1 MSGVYVHVPYCASRC
16 GYCDFNT
23 YVAPASER
31 EGFAA
36 LAILEVAHAAR
47 VLEGPLDTVFFGGGT
62 PTLLPPGDL
71 IAILRAIDRT
81 IGLAPNAEITTEA
94 NPDSVDAAALT
105 ALREAGFTRISF
117 GMQSAVPGVLA
128 TLDRHHTAGRAAA
141 AASEARAAGFAHV
154 SLDLIY
160 GTPGET
166 DADWQT
172 SLDAVVAAAPDHASA
187 YPLTVERGTKLHA
200 RVRRGELPAPDPD
213 VQARR
218 YAMADRDFAAAG
230 LRWYELFN
238 WARAGS
244 ECRHNLGY
252 WRSADWWGI
261 GPGAHSHVAGTR
273 WWNVRRPADYARR
286 LQAGESPQ
294 AGREKLAPAQVR
306 LERTMLE
313 IRLAAGLD
321 PTLAGDLAAMTR
333 LREEGLLERT
343 GEGRHVLTADGRRAA
358 DRVVTVLTG

>member
-1 MSGVYVHVPYCASRC
+1 MPYCASRC

-36 LAILEVAHAAR
+36 LADLEVAQAAR
-47 VLEGPLDTVFFGGGT
+47 VLDGPVDTVFFGGGT

-71 IAILRAIDRT
+71 IAILRAIDRE
-81 IGLAPNAEITTEA
+81 IGLSPDAEVTTEA
-94 NPDSVDAAALT
+94 NPDSVDAGDLAAL
-105 ALREAGFTRISF
+105 RDAGFTRISF
-117 GMQSAVPGVLA
+117 GMQSAVASVLR
-128 TLDRHHTAGRAAA
+128 TLDRRHTPGRAIAAA
-141 AASEARAAGFAHV
+141 AEARAAGFAHV

-166 DADWQT
+166 DADWQR
-172 SLDAVVAAAPDHASA
+172 SLDAVVAAGPDHASA
-187 YPLTVERGTKLHA
+187 YPLTIERGTKLHA
-200 RVRRGELPAPDPD
+200 RVRRGELPAPDQD

-218 YAMADRDFAAAG
+218 YAMADAAFAAAN

-273 WWNVRRPADYARR
+273 WWNVKRPNDYARR

-294 AGREKLAPAQVR
+294 AGREQLAPEQVR
-306 LERTMLE
+306 LERLMLE

-321 PTLAGDLAAMTR
+321 PALASDLGAVTR
-333 LREEGLLERT
+333 LRDEGLLEHTRD
-343 GEGRHVLTADGRRAA
+343 GRCVLTAGGRRAA
-358 DRVVTVLTG
+358 DRVVRVLTG